1 MINVNYIEPS
11 MRQMLDMFIFETSL
25 LLEQLDEIMIQI
37 EKEKVFTHNNINETF
52 RIMHTIKGSASMMG
66 LDNIS
71 ALAHSVEDLF
81 YAIREGKIEVLDND
95 LLFDLVF
102 QSLDFIRRDI
112 DELQSRGCISSDYSN
127 FIEGIEEY
135 VSTLELSSSIKSKDN
150 ANLESTDEK
159 EAIDSNFE
167 YKEDS
172 DVVKIIFEQGCMME
186 NVRAFMLVFELR
198 DYCEFI
204 DFYPKDVETNA
215 ESTEYIKSY
224 GFYIQFVAK
233 EDKAIVYKTIE
244 DNLYVKEYINI
255 SKKEIEMKNT
265 SNNDAVENKLKDNNK
280 VSKSYQ
286 NNYTEDEIQED
297 VLNEKTDMEKDSLSE
312 ENEHLPI
319 SKQSIMSV
327 NLEKLDLLQNI
338 VGEIVIMESMV
349 VNSVNSTGVDID
361 NFNKA
366 TRQLHKLTD
375 ELQDIVMSMRMI
387 QIAGVFQ
394 KMHRIVR
401 DMNKK
406 LDKNVELITIGA
418 ETEVDKNVI
427 DNLAEPFM
435 HLIRNAM
442 DHAIEPIEERIA
454 KGKEEVGKIVL
465 SAENLGGEAVISI
478 SDDGRGIMRD
488 KILAKAKEQGLLKH
502 QINEYTDDEVN
513 SLIMTPGFSTKESIT
528 EFSGR
533 GVGMDIVR
541 KSIEKVGGSIEVKS
555 KQDEGT
561 TFTIKIP
568 LTLSIVEGMKFKVGD
583 SLFTLPI
590 SSIRRTF
597 KLTDLNQI
605 ITEGNKTELITIYGA
620 CIPII
625 RLHKIYNIQTKVTN
639 LMHGNMIIIENEHKA
654 VCIFVD
660 EIIGNQQVVVKP
672 FPVYFNR
679 FNIKNKGLSGCTILG
694 DGSISLIID
703 ADSIIEIY

>member
-1 MINVNYIEPS
+1 MNYIEPS

-135 VSTLELSSSIKSKDN
+135 VSTLELSSSMKSKDN
-150 ANLESTDEK
+150 ANLESKDEK
-159 EAIDSNFE
+159 EVIDSNFE

-418 ETEVDKNVI
+418 ETEVDKSVI

-502 QINEYTDDEVN
+502 QSNEYTDDEVN

-639 LMHGNMIIIENEHKA
+639 LMNGNMIIIENEHKA

>member
-135 VSTLELSSSIKSKDN
+135 VSTLELSSSMKSKDN
-150 ANLESTDEK
+150 ANLESKDEK
-159 EAIDSNFE
+159 EVIDSNFE

-255 SKKEIEMKNT
+255 SKKEIEMKST

-418 ETEVDKNVI
+418 ETEVDKSVI

-502 QINEYTDDEVN
+502 QSNEYTDDEVN

-639 LMHGNMIIIENEHKA
+639 LMNGNMIIIENEHKA

>member
-1 MINVNYIEPS
+1 

-135 VSTLELSSSIKSKDN
+135 VSTLELSSSMKSKDN

-159 EAIDSNFE
+159 EVIDSNFE

-418 ETEVDKNVI
+418 ETEVDKSVI

-502 QINEYTDDEVN
+502 QSNEYTDDEVN

-597 KLTDLNQI
+597 KLTGLNQI

-639 LMHGNMIIIENEHKA
+639 LMNGNMIIIENEHKA

>member
-1 MINVNYIEPS
+1 MNYIEPS

-135 VSTLELSSSIKSKDN
+135 VSTLELSSSMKSKDN
-150 ANLESTDEK
+150 KNLESTDEK
-159 EAIDSNFE
+159 EVIDSNFE

-198 DYCEFI
+198 DCCEFI

-233 EDKAIVYKTIE
+233 KDKAIVYKTIE

-255 SKKEIEMKNT
+255 SKKEIEMKST

-280 VSKSYQ
+280 VSKGYQ

>member
-1 MINVNYIEPS
+1 MNYIEPS

-135 VSTLELSSSIKSKDN
+135 VSTLELSSSMKSKDN

-159 EAIDSNFE
+159 EVIDSNFE

-224 GFYIQFVAK
+224 EFYIQFVAK

-255 SKKEIEMKNT
+255 SKKEIEMKST

-418 ETEVDKNVI
+418 ETEVDKSVI

-502 QINEYTDDEVN
+502 QSNEYTDDEVN

>member
-1 MINVNYIEPS
+1 

-135 VSTLELSSSIKSKDN
+135 VSTLELSSSMKSKDN

-159 EAIDSNFE
+159 EVIDSNFE
-167 YKEDS
+167 YKEGS

-244 DNLYVKEYINI
+244 NNLYVKEYINI

-418 ETEVDKNVI
+418 ETEVDKSVI

-502 QINEYTDDEVN
+502 QSNEYTDDEVN

-639 LMHGNMIIIENEHKA
+639 LMNGNMIIIENEHKA

>member
-1 MINVNYIEPS
+1 MNYIEPS

-135 VSTLELSSSIKSKDN
+135 VSTLELSSSMKSKDN

-418 ETEVDKNVI
+418 ETEVDKSVI

-502 QINEYTDDEVN
+502 QSNEYTDDEVN

-639 LMHGNMIIIENEHKA
+639 LMNGNMIIIENEHKA

>member
-1 MINVNYIEPS
+1 MNYIEPS
-11 MRQMLDMFIFETSL
+11 MRPMLDMFIFETSL
-25 LLEQLDEIMIQI
+25 LLEQLDEIMIQT
-37 EKEKVFTHNNINETF
+37 EKEKTFSHNNINETF

-81 YAIREGKIEVLDND
+81 YIIREGKIEVLDND

-102 QSLDFIRRDI
+102 QSLDFIKCDI
-112 DELQSRGCISSDYSN
+112 GKLQSGDCISSNYFN
-127 FIEGIEEY
+127 FIKGIEDY
-135 VSTLELSSSIKSKDN
+135 VSTLELSNSMKSKDSIS
-150 ANLESTDEK
+150 LESTDEK
-159 EAIDSNFE
+159 EIVDLIFS

-172 DVVKIIFEQGCMME
+172 DIVKIIFEQGCMME
-186 NVRAFMLVFELR
+186 NVRAFMLIFELR
-198 DYCEFI
+198 DYCEFLE
-204 DFYPKDVETNA
+204 FYPKDVETNA
-215 ESTEYIKSY
+215 ESAEYIKNH
-224 GFYIQFVAK
+224 GFYLQFIAKDDKMMVYRTIQ
-233 EDKAIVYKTIE
+233 

-255 SKKEIEMKNT
+255 SEKEIGIKNT
-265 SNNDAVENKLKDNNK
+265 LYNDEVENKLKDNNEI
-280 VSKSYQ
+280 STEYQ
-286 NNYTEDEIQED
+286 NIYIKEDELQESILSEKFD
-297 VLNEKTDMEKDSLSE
+297 IEKNNLNE

-418 ETEVDKNVI
+418 ETEVDKSVI

-454 KGKEEVGKIVL
+454 KGKEKVGKIVL

-478 SDDGRGIMRD
+478 SDDGRGLMKD
-488 KILAKAKEQGLLKH
+488 KILAKAKQQGLLKH
-502 QINEYTDDEVN
+502 QSSEYTDDEVN

-541 KSIEKVGGSIEVKS
+541 KSIEKVGGSIEVRS

-568 LTLSIVEGMKFKVGD
+568 LTLSIVEGMEFKVGD

-605 ITEGNKTELITIYGA
+605 IAESNKTELIMIYGA

-625 RLHKIYNIQTKVTN
+625 RLHKIYNIQTEVTN

-654 VCIFVD
+654 ACIFVD

-679 FNIKNKGLSGCTILG
+679 FNIKNNGLSGCTILG

-703 ADSIIEIY
+703 ADNIMEIY

>member
-1 MINVNYIEPS
+1 
-11 MRQMLDMFIFETSL
+11 MRQMLDMFIFETTL

-66 LDNIS
+66 LDKIS

-135 VSTLELSSSIKSKDN
+135 VSTLELSSSMKSKDN

-159 EAIDSNFE
+159 EVIDSNFA

-204 DFYPKDVETNA
+204 DFYPKEVETNA

-255 SKKEIEMKNT
+255 SKKEIEMKST

-280 VSKSYQ
+280 VSKGYQ
-286 NNYTEDEIQED
+286 NNYTEDELQED
-297 VLNEKTDMEKDSLSE
+297 VLNEKTDIEKDSLSG

-418 ETEVDKNVI
+418 ETEVDKSVI

>member
-1 MINVNYIEPS
+1 
-11 MRQMLDMFIFETSL
+11 MLDMFIFETSL

-135 VSTLELSSSIKSKDN
+135 VSTLELSSSMKSKDN
-150 ANLESTDEK
+150 ANLESKDEK
-159 EAIDSNFE
+159 EVIDSNFE

-255 SKKEIEMKNT
+255 SKKEIEMKST

-418 ETEVDKNVI
+418 ETEVDKSVI

-502 QINEYTDDEVN
+502 QSNEYTDDEVN

-639 LMHGNMIIIENEHKA
+639 LMNGNMIIIENEHKA

>member
-135 VSTLELSSSIKSKDN
+135 VSTLELSSSMKSKDN
-150 ANLESTDEK
+150 TNLESTDEK

-255 SKKEIEMKNT
+255 SKKEIEMKST

-502 QINEYTDDEVN
+502 QINEYTDNEVN

>member
-1 MINVNYIEPS
+1 
-11 MRQMLDMFIFETSL
+11 MFIFETSL

-135 VSTLELSSSIKSKDN
+135 VSTLELSSSMKSKDN
-150 ANLESTDEK
+150 ANLESKDEK
-159 EAIDSNFE
+159 EVIDSNFE

-265 SNNDAVENKLKDNNK
+265 SNNDAVENKLKNNNK

-418 ETEVDKNVI
+418 ETEVDKSVI

-502 QINEYTDDEVN
+502 QSNEYTDDEVN

>member
-1 MINVNYIEPS
+1 MNYIEPS

-135 VSTLELSSSIKSKDN
+135 VSTLELSSSMKSKDN
-150 ANLESTDEK
+150 TNLESTDEK

-255 SKKEIEMKNT
+255 SKKEIEMKST

>member
-1 MINVNYIEPS
+1 MNYIEPS

-66 LDNIS
+66 LDNLS

-135 VSTLELSSSIKSKDN
+135 VSTLELSSSMKSKDN
-150 ANLESTDEK
+150 ANLESKDEK
-159 EAIDSNFE
+159 EVIDSNFE

-255 SKKEIEMKNT
+255 SKKEIEMKST

-418 ETEVDKNVI
+418 ETEVDKSVI

-502 QINEYTDDEVN
+502 QSNEYTDDEVN

-639 LMHGNMIIIENEHKA
+639 LMNGNMIIIENEHKA

>member
-1 MINVNYIEPS
+1 MNYIEPS

-135 VSTLELSSSIKSKDN
+135 VSTLELSSSMKSKDN

-159 EAIDSNFE
+159 EVIDSNFE

-204 DFYPKDVETNA
+204 DFYPNDVETNA

-255 SKKEIEMKNT
+255 SKKEIEMKST

-312 ENEHLPI
+312 ENEHLLI

-418 ETEVDKNVI
+418 ETEVDKSVI

-502 QINEYTDDEVN
+502 QSNEYTDDEVN

>member
-1 MINVNYIEPS
+1 

-135 VSTLELSSSIKSKDN
+135 VSTLELSSSMKSKDN
-150 ANLESTDEK
+150 ANLESKDEK
-159 EAIDSNFE
+159 EVIDSNFE

-204 DFYPKDVETNA
+204 DFYPNDVETNA

-255 SKKEIEMKNT
+255 SKKEIEMKST

-312 ENEHLPI
+312 DNEHLPI

-406 LDKNVELITIGA
+406 LDKSVELITIGA
-418 ETEVDKNVI
+418 ETEVDKSVI

-502 QINEYTDDEVN
+502 QSNEYTDDEVN

>member
-1 MINVNYIEPS
+1 MNYIEPS

-135 VSTLELSSSIKSKDN
+135 VSTLELSSSMKSKDN
-150 ANLESTDEK
+150 ANLESKDEK
-159 EAIDSNFE
+159 EVIDSNFE

-233 EDKAIVYKTIE
+233 EDKAIVHKTIE

-418 ETEVDKNVI
+418 ETEVDKSVI

-502 QINEYTDDEVN
+502 QSNEYTDDEVN

-639 LMHGNMIIIENEHKA
+639 LMNGNMIIIENEHKA

>member
-1 MINVNYIEPS
+1 

-605 ITEGNKTELITIYGA
+605 ITEGNKTELITIYGV

>member
-1 MINVNYIEPS
+1 

-135 VSTLELSSSIKSKDN
+135 VSTLELSSSMKSKDN
-150 ANLESTDEK
+150 ANLESKDEK
-159 EAIDSNFE
+159 EVIDSNFE

-418 ETEVDKNVI
+418 ETEVDKSVI

-502 QINEYTDDEVN
+502 QSNEYTDDEVN

-597 KLTDLNQI
+597 KLIDLNQI

-639 LMHGNMIIIENEHKA
+639 LMNGNMIIIENEHKA

>member
-1 MINVNYIEPS
+1 MNYIEPS

-37 EKEKVFTHNNINETF
+37 EREKVFTHNNINETF

-135 VSTLELSSSIKSKDN
+135 VSTLELSSSMKSKDN
-150 ANLESTDEK
+150 ANLENTDEK
-159 EAIDSNFE
+159 EVINSNFA

-172 DVVKIIFEQGCMME
+172 DVVKIIFEQDCMME

-233 EDKAIVYKTIE
+233 ENKEIVYKTIE

-255 SKKEIEMKNT
+255 SKKEIEMKST

-280 VSKSYQ
+280 VSKGYQ
-286 NNYTEDEIQED
+286 NNYTEDELQED
-297 VLNEKTDMEKDSLSE
+297 VLNEKIDIEKDSLSE

-418 ETEVDKNVI
+418 ETEVDKSVI

-502 QINEYTDDEVN
+502 QSNEYTDDEVN

-583 SLFTLPI
+583 SLFILPI

-679 FNIKNKGLSGCTILG
+679 FNIKNNGLSGCTILG

>member
-1 MINVNYIEPS
+1 MNYIEPS
-11 MRQMLDMFIFETSL
+11 MRPMLDMFIFETSL
-25 LLEQLDEIMIQI
+25 LLEQLDEIMIQT
-37 EKEKVFTHNNINETF
+37 EKEKTFSHNNINETF

-66 LDNIS
+66 LDNIA

-81 YAIREGKIEVLDND
+81 YIIREGKIEVLDND

-102 QSLDFIRRDI
+102 QSLDFIKCDI
-112 DELQSRGCISSDYSN
+112 GKLQSGDCISSNYFN
-127 FIEGIEEY
+127 FIKGIEDY
-135 VSTLELSSSIKSKDN
+135 VSTLELSNSMKSKDSIS
-150 ANLESTDEK
+150 LESTDEK
-159 EAIDSNFE
+159 EIVDLIFS

-172 DVVKIIFEQGCMME
+172 DIVKIIFEQGCMME
-186 NVRAFMLVFELR
+186 NVRAFMLIFELR
-198 DYCEFI
+198 DYCEFLE
-204 DFYPKDVETNA
+204 FYPKDVETNA
-215 ESTEYIKSY
+215 ESAEYIKNH
-224 GFYIQFVAK
+224 GFYLQFIAKDDKMMVYRTIQ
-233 EDKAIVYKTIE
+233 

-255 SKKEIEMKNT
+255 SEKEIGIKNT
-265 SNNDAVENKLKDNNK
+265 LYNDEVENKLKDNNEI
-280 VSKSYQ
+280 STEYQ
-286 NNYTEDEIQED
+286 NIYIKEDELQE
-297 VLNEKTDMEKDSLSE
+297 SILSE
-312 ENEHLPI
+312 KIDIEKNNLNKENEHLPI

-418 ETEVDKNVI
+418 ETEVDKSVI

-454 KGKEEVGKIVL
+454 KGKEKVGKIVL

-478 SDDGRGIMRD
+478 SDDGRGLMKD
-488 KILAKAKEQGLLKH
+488 KILAKAKQQGLLKH
-502 QINEYTDDEVN
+502 QSSEYTDDEVN

-541 KSIEKVGGSIEVKS
+541 KSIEKVGGSIEVRS

-568 LTLSIVEGMKFKVGD
+568 LTLSIVEGMEFKVGD

-605 ITEGNKTELITIYGA
+605 IAESNKTELIMIYGA

-625 RLHKIYNIQTKVTN
+625 RLHKIYNIQTEVTN

-654 VCIFVD
+654 ACIFVD

-679 FNIKNKGLSGCTILG
+679 FNIKNNGLSGCTILG

-703 ADSIIEIY
+703 ADNIMEIY

>member
-1 MINVNYIEPS
+1 MNYIEPS

-135 VSTLELSSSIKSKDN
+135 VSTLELSSSMKSKDN

-159 EAIDSNFE
+159 EVIDSNFE

-204 DFYPKDVETNA
+204 DFYPNDVETNA

-265 SNNDAVENKLKDNNK
+265 SNNDAVENKLKDNYK

-418 ETEVDKNVI
+418 ETEVDKSVI

-502 QINEYTDDEVN
+502 QSNEYTDDEVN

-639 LMHGNMIIIENEHKA
+639 LMNGNMIIIENEHKA

>member
-1 MINVNYIEPS
+1 MNYIEPS

-135 VSTLELSSSIKSKDN
+135 VSTLELSSSMKSKDN
-150 ANLESTDEK
+150 ANLESKDEK
-159 EAIDSNFE
+159 EVIDSNFE

-204 DFYPKDVETNA
+204 DFYPKDVETNS

-418 ETEVDKNVI
+418 ETEVDKSVI

-502 QINEYTDDEVN
+502 QSNEYTDDEVN

-639 LMHGNMIIIENEHKA
+639 LMNGNMIIIENEHKA

>member
-1 MINVNYIEPS
+1 MNYIEPS

-135 VSTLELSSSIKSKDN
+135 VSTLELSSSMKSKDN
-150 ANLESTDEK
+150 ANLESKDEK
-159 EAIDSNFE
+159 EVIDSNFE

-418 ETEVDKNVI
+418 ETEVDKSVI

-502 QINEYTDDEVN
+502 QSNEYTDDEVN

-597 KLTDLNQI
+597 KLIDLNQI

-639 LMHGNMIIIENEHKA
+639 LMNGNMIIIENEHKA

>member
-1 MINVNYIEPS
+1 MNYIEPS

-135 VSTLELSSSIKSKDN
+135 VSTLELSSSMKSKDN
-150 ANLESTDEK
+150 ANLESKDEK
-159 EAIDSNFE
+159 EVIDSNFE

-319 SKQSIMSV
+319 SRQSIMSV

-418 ETEVDKNVI
+418 ETEVDKSVI

-502 QINEYTDDEVN
+502 QSNEYTDDEVN

-639 LMHGNMIIIENEHKA
+639 LMNGNMIIIENEHKA

>member
-1 MINVNYIEPS
+1 

-135 VSTLELSSSIKSKDN
+135 VSTLELSSSMKSKDN

-159 EAIDSNFE
+159 EVIDSNFE

-312 ENEHLPI
+312 ENEYLPI

-418 ETEVDKNVI
+418 ETEVDKSVI

-502 QINEYTDDEVN
+502 QSNEYTDDEVN

-555 KQDEGT
+555 KLDEGT

-597 KLTDLNQI
+597 KLTNLNQI

>member
-1 MINVNYIEPS
+1 
-11 MRQMLDMFIFETSL
+11 
-25 LLEQLDEIMIQI
+25 MIQI

-135 VSTLELSSSIKSKDN
+135 VSTLELSSSMKSKDN

-159 EAIDSNFE
+159 EVIDSNFE

-418 ETEVDKNVI
+418 ETEVDKSVI

-502 QINEYTDDEVN
+502 QSNEYTDDEVN

-639 LMHGNMIIIENEHKA
+639 LMNGNMIIIENEHKA

>member
-1 MINVNYIEPS
+1 

-135 VSTLELSSSIKSKDN
+135 VSTLELSSSMKSKDN
-150 ANLESTDEK
+150 ANLESKDEK
-159 EAIDSNFE
+159 EVIDSNFE

-418 ETEVDKNVI
+418 ETEVDKSII

-502 QINEYTDDEVN
+502 QSNEYTDDEVN

-639 LMHGNMIIIENEHKA
+639 LMNGNMIIIENEHKA

>member
-1 MINVNYIEPS
+1 MNYIEPS

-71 ALAHSVEDLF
+71 ALVHSVEDLF

-135 VSTLELSSSIKSKDN
+135 VSTLELSSSMKSKDN

-159 EAIDSNFE
+159 EVIDSNFE

-204 DFYPKDVETNA
+204 DFYPNDVETNA

-255 SKKEIEMKNT
+255 SKKEIEMKST

-418 ETEVDKNVI
+418 ETEVDKSVI

-502 QINEYTDDEVN
+502 QSNEYTDDEVN

>member
-1 MINVNYIEPS
+1 MNYIEPS

>member
-1 MINVNYIEPS
+1 

-135 VSTLELSSSIKSKDN
+135 VSTLELSSSMKSKDN
-150 ANLESTDEK
+150 ANLESKDEK
-159 EAIDSNFE
+159 EVIDSNFE

-255 SKKEIEMKNT
+255 SKKEIEMKST
-265 SNNDAVENKLKDNNK
+265 SNNDAVENKLKNNNK

-312 ENEHLPI
+312 DNEHLPI

-418 ETEVDKNVI
+418 ETEVDKSVI

-502 QINEYTDDEVN
+502 QSNEYTDDEVN

-639 LMHGNMIIIENEHKA
+639 LMNGNMIIIENEHKA

>member
-11 MRQMLDMFIFETSL
+11 MRQMLDMFIFETTL

-66 LDNIS
+66 LDKIS

-135 VSTLELSSSIKSKDN
+135 VSTLELSSSMKSKDN

-255 SKKEIEMKNT
+255 SKKEIEMKST

>member
-1 MINVNYIEPS
+1 

-135 VSTLELSSSIKSKDN
+135 VSTLELSSSMKSKDN
-150 ANLESTDEK
+150 ANLESKDEK
-159 EAIDSNFE
+159 EVIDSNFE

-312 ENEHLPI
+312 DNEHLPI

-387 QIAGVFQ
+387 QIASVFQ

-418 ETEVDKNVI
+418 ETEVDKSVI

-502 QINEYTDDEVN
+502 QSNEYTDDEVN

-639 LMHGNMIIIENEHKA
+639 LMNGNMIIIENEHKA

>member
-1 MINVNYIEPS
+1 

-71 ALAHSVEDLF
+71 ALVHSVEDLF

-135 VSTLELSSSIKSKDN
+135 VSTLELSSSMKSKDN

-159 EAIDSNFE
+159 EVIDSNFE

-204 DFYPKDVETNA
+204 DFYPNDVETNA

-255 SKKEIEMKNT
+255 SKKEIEMKST

-418 ETEVDKNVI
+418 ETEVDKSVI

-502 QINEYTDDEVN
+502 QSNEYTDDEVN

>member
-11 MRQMLDMFIFETSL
+11 MRKMLDMFIFETSL

-112 DELQSRGCISSDYSN
+112 DELQSRGCMSSDYSN

-135 VSTLELSSSIKSKDN
+135 VSTLELSSSMKSKDN
-150 ANLESTDEK
+150 ANLESKDEK
-159 EAIDSNFE
+159 EVIDSNFE

-255 SKKEIEMKNT
+255 SKKEIEMKST

-418 ETEVDKNVI
+418 ETEVDKSVI

-502 QINEYTDDEVN
+502 QSNEYTDDEVN

-639 LMHGNMIIIENEHKA
+639 LMNGNMIIIENEHKA

>member
-1 MINVNYIEPS
+1 

-71 ALAHSVEDLF
+71 ALAHSVEDLL

-135 VSTLELSSSIKSKDN
+135 VSTLELSSSMKSKDN

-159 EAIDSNFE
+159 EVIDSNFE

-265 SNNDAVENKLKDNNK
+265 SNNDTVENKLKDNNK

-418 ETEVDKNVI
+418 ETEVDKSVI

-502 QINEYTDDEVN
+502 QSNEYTDDEVN

-639 LMHGNMIIIENEHKA
+639 LMNGNMIIIENEHKA

>member
-1 MINVNYIEPS
+1 MNYIEPS

-71 ALAHSVEDLF
+71 ALSHSVEDLF

-135 VSTLELSSSIKSKDN
+135 VSTLELSSSMKSKDN
-150 ANLESTDEK
+150 ANLESKDEK
-159 EAIDSNFE
+159 EVIDSNFE

-255 SKKEIEMKNT
+255 SKKEIEMKST

-418 ETEVDKNVI
+418 ETEVDKSVI

-502 QINEYTDDEVN
+502 QSNEYTDDEVN

-639 LMHGNMIIIENEHKA
+639 LMNGNMIIIENEHKA

>member
-1 MINVNYIEPS
+1 

-135 VSTLELSSSIKSKDN
+135 VSTLELSSSMKSKDN

-159 EAIDSNFE
+159 EVIDSNFE
-167 YKEDS
+167 YKEGS

-327 NLEKLDLLQNI
+327 NLEKLDLLQNT

-418 ETEVDKNVI
+418 ETEVDKSVI

-502 QINEYTDDEVN
+502 QSNEYTDDEVN

>member
-135 VSTLELSSSIKSKDN
+135 VSTLELSSSMKSKDN

-159 EAIDSNFE
+159 EVIDSNFE

-204 DFYPKDVETNA
+204 DFYPNDVETNA

-418 ETEVDKNVI
+418 ETEVDKSVI

-442 DHAIEPIEERIA
+442 DHAIEPIEERIT

-502 QINEYTDDEVN
+502 QSNEYTDDEVN

-639 LMHGNMIIIENEHKA
+639 LMNGNMIIIENEHKA